1 MNARGLRHFLKSGGV
16 IAYPTESVFGLGCD
30 PTNRQAVKHILNIKG
45 RPQHKGLI
53 LVADCFSRLKAFVAP
68 LSASQMHTMEQSWG
82 NPKKPHTWIVPA
94 ANRCPK
100 WLTGRHK
107 SIAIRVSSHPYTAK
121 LCKDTGMALVST
133 SANQSGH
140 QAAKTDKQCQQKFG
154 CQVQVLKGKT
164 AGAKKP
170 STIQDLMT
178 GKILRK

>member
-1 MNARGLRHFLKSGGV
+1 LSARGLRHFLKSGGV

-30 PTNRQAVKHILNIKG
+30 PNNRQAVKRILHIKG

-53 LVADCFSRLKAFVAP
+53 LVADCFSRLKTFVAP
-68 LSASQMHTMEQSWG
+68 ISASQIRTMQQSWG

-94 ANRCPK
+94 AKHCPK

-107 SIAIRVSSHPYTAK
+107 SIAIRVTSHPYTAK
-121 LCKDTGMALVST
+121 LCKDTGMPLVST

-140 QAAKTDKQCQQKFG
+140 QAAKTVKQCRRLFEH
-154 CQVQVLKGKT
+154 QVQVLAGKT

-170 STIQDLMT
+170 STIQDLLT

>member
-1 MNARGLRHFLKSGGV
+1 LSARGLRHFLKSGGV

-30 PTNRQAVKHILNIKG
+30 PTNRQAVKRILHIKG

-53 LVADCFSRLKAFVAP
+53 LVADCFSRLKTFVAP
-68 LSASQMHTMEQSWG
+68 ISASQIRTMQQSWG

-94 ANRCPK
+94 AKHCPK

-107 SIAIRVSSHPYTAK
+107 SIAIRVTSHTYTAK
-121 LCKDTGMALVST
+121 LCKDTGMVLVST
-133 SANQSGH
+133 SANKSGH
-140 QAAKTDKQCQQKFG
+140 QAAKTVKQCRRLFEH
-154 CQVQVLKGKT
+154 QVQVLAGKT

-170 STIQDLMT
+170 STIQDLLT

>member
-1 MNARGLRHFLKSGGV
+1 MNARSLRHFLEAGGV

-30 PTNRQAVKHILNIKG
+30 PTNRQAVKRILKMKG

-53 LVADCFSRLKAFVAP
+53 LVAHCFSQLKAFVAP
-68 LSASQMHTMEQSWG
+68 LNASQIQTMQQSWQ
-82 NPKKPHTWIVPA
+82 NPQKPLTWIVPA
-94 ANRCPK
+94 SKRCPK

-107 SIAIRVSSHPYTAK
+107 TIAIRVSKHRYTAK

-133 SANQSGH
+133 SANHSGH
-140 QAAKTDKQCQQKFG
+140 QPAKTNKECQQIFG
-154 CQVQVLKGKT
+154 GQALILHGKT

-170 STIQDLMT
+170 STIQDLLT

>member
-1 MNARGLRHFLKSGGV
+1 MNARKLRHFLKTGGV
-16 IAYPTESVFGLGCD
+16 IAYPTEAVFGLGCD
-30 PTNRQAVKHILNIKG
+30 PTNRKAVQKILRLKG

-53 LVADCFSRLKAFVAP
+53 LVADCFSRLQKFIAP
-68 LSASQMHTMEQSWG
+68 LAPSQIHTMQQSWG
-82 NPKKPHTWIVPA
+82 NPQQPHTWIVPA
-94 ANRCPK
+94 AKNCPK
-100 WLTGRHK
+100 WLTGRHL
-107 SIAIRVSSHPYTAK
+107 SLAIRVSSHPLTAK

-140 QAAKTDKQCQQKFG
+140 QAAKTDKQCQQIFG
-154 CQVQVLKGKT
+154 HQVQVLAGKT

>member
-1 MNARGLRHFLKSGGV
+1 
-16 IAYPTESVFGLGCD
+16 
-30 PTNRQAVKHILNIKG
+30 
-45 RPQHKGLI
+45 
-53 LVADCFSRLKAFVAP
+53 
-68 LSASQMHTMEQSWG
+68 MEQSWG

-170 STIQDLMT
+170 SAIEDLMT
-178 GKILRK
+178 GKIFRK